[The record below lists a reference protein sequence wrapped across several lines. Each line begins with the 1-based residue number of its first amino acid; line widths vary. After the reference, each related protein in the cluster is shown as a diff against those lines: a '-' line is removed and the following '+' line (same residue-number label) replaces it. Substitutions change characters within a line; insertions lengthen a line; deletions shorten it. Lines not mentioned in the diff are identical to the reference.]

1 MDNKDQ
7 SDMLCSVESG
17 IQKIVL
23 NRPKKKNA
31 LNSLMYKRILQILHD
46 SVKDSSI
53 YMVVLTGTG
62 NFFCS
67 GNDFISRLSQDNLDL
82 QSAVAGFKNFVDT
95 LITFPKLLVA
105 IVNGPAIG
113 LAVTILPLFDMVY
126 ASDMAFFQTPFTGL
140 GLVAEGC
147 STYTFPKIFGHSKAG
162 DMLYMGYKMNAIE
175 AKQRGLVSEVYK
187 HESSDEVWTYLRKV
201 SSLSLQSILAIKRL
215 VRRWN
220 QDILLDVNA
229 QESVELLKCMQ
240 SAEFVERIFSIMANK
255 SKL

>member
-1 MDNKDQ
+1 MDNEDQ
-7 SDMLCSVESG
+7 SNILCSVENG

-31 LNSLMYKRILQILHD
+31 LDDFMYKRILQILHD

-62 NFFCS
+62 NYFCS
-67 GNDFISRLSQDNLDL
+67 GNDFVSRLSQDNLDL
-82 QSAVAGFKNFVDT
+82 EDAVVNFKNFVDT

-105 IVNGPAIG
+105 IINGPAIG

-126 ASDMAFFQTPFTGL
+126 ASDMAFFQTPFTRL
-140 GLVAEGC
+140 GLVAEAC
-147 STYTFPKIFGHSKAG
+147 STYTFPNIFGHSKAG

-175 AKQRGLVSEVYK
+175 AKQYGLVSEVYK
-187 HESSDEVWTYLRKV
+187 HESLDEVWTYLRKV

-220 QDILLDVNA
+220 QNILLDVNA
-229 QESVELLKCMQ
+229 QESAEILKCMQ
-240 SAEFVERIFSIMANK
+240 SQDFLERILSIMANK
-255 SKL
+255 SKM